1 MLPGNI
7 VSIVGGISCYAV
19 HDALLSYFCMRTS
32 SLVQGKRTKV
42 VCTIGPATESVAMM
56 TRLVQAGMNVA
67 RLNFSHGTY
76 EHHAMLVRNLRK
88 VARATGEPI
97 AILQDLQGPKIR
109 VGVLPAEGVALVAG
123 SSVVLTTGTIAY
135 RGGAIP
141 LTYRALH
148 RDAKSGHRMLFDD
161 GLLEVRVERVRGHE
175 ITCTVITGGIL
186 KSHKGMNLPDT
197 HVAIPA
203 LTVKDRADVRF
214 GKAQGVDWVALSF
227 VRTAADIEGLRRM
240 LRQLG
245 SGAAVLA
252 KIEKPQAITN
262 FDSILAAVDGIM
274 VARGDLGVEI
284 PPQEVPIRQKEIIE
298 RCRAAGKPVI
308 VATQML
314 DSMIRNPR
322 PTRAE
327 VSDVANAIIDH
338 TDAVMLSGESATGQ
352 YPIEAATM
360 LTRIA
365 REIEAS
371 HYDDVPPPVPPPA
384 AWEPVDVV
392 AETAVILAAHTKG
405 AQGIL
410 VPTSTGRTA
419 RRVARFHA
427 ESPVFAATADPQ
439 VMRQLNLSY
448 GVRPVL
454 VPETK
459 SFDVF
464 LQKSQRVLRGA
475 AAIRTRRPLVA
486 LRGEPWGGS
495 GTVNGVEVHSVS

>member
-1 MLPGNI
+1 
-7 VSIVGGISCYAV
+7 
-19 HDALLSYFCMRTS
+19 MRTLS
-32 SLVQGKRTKV
+32 PERGKRTKV

-56 TRLVQAGMNVA
+56 TRLVHAGMNVA
-67 RLNFSHGTY
+67 RLNFSHGTH
-76 EHHAMLVRNLRK
+76 EHHAMLIRNLRR
-88 VARATGEPI
+88 VAQRTGEPI

-109 VGVLPAEGVALVAG
+109 VGALPPAGVELIAG
-123 SSVVLTTGTIAY
+123 ASIVLTTGTTAY
-135 RGGAIP
+135 RGAGIP

-148 RDAKSGHRMLFDD
+148 RDAKPGHRILFDD

-175 ITCTVITGGIL
+175 MTCTVITGGL
-186 KSHKGMNLPDT
+186 LHSHKGMNLPDT

-214 GKAQGVDWVALSF
+214 GAAQDVDWVALSF
-227 VRTAADIEGLRRM
+227 VRTAADIDGLRRM

-245 SGAAVLA
+245 SNAAVLA

-338 TDAVMLSGESATGQ
+338 TDAVMLSGESATGK

-371 HYDDVPPPVPPPA
+371 HYDDVTPPVPPPS

-392 AETAVILAAHTKG
+392 AETAVILVAHTKG

-410 VPTSTGRTA
+410 VPTTTGRTA

-427 ESPVFAATADPQ
+427 ESPVFAAATEAHI
-439 VMRQLNLSY
+439 MRQLNLSY
-448 GVRPVL
+448 GVRPV
-454 VPETK
+454 VVAPTK
-459 SFDVF
+459 NHAEF
-464 LQKSQRVLRGA
+464 LRKSSRILRSGSI
-475 AAIRTRRPLVA
+475 IRSRRPLVV
-486 LRGEPWGGS
+486 LRGEPWGTV
-495 GTVNGVEVHSVS
+495 GTVNGVEVYPVP